1 MSELKAYSGEDIQDL
16 IDNGDKIDLEYL
28 NKQFVEK
35 SEADAVIA
43 EKDAENRRLRRALWL
58 SRLQS
63 LRNFSVLA
71 YFQMIRAK
79 GKESSMDF
87 NEMAYRIDLAR
98 VKCRAK
104 AEEFKETNK

>member
-1 MSELKAYSGEDIQDL
+1 MNELVQMNELKADNTFVFGEECL
-16 IDNGDKIDLEYL
+16 VYK
-28 NKQFVEK
+28 K
-35 SEADAVIA
+35 SEADNVIA
-43 EKDAENRRLRRALWL
+43 KKNKAITLMKAEIRRLRRALWL

-71 YFQMIRAK
+71 YFQTIRAK
-79 GKESSMDF
+79 GKKSNMDF

-104 AEEFKETNK
+104 ADEYK